1 MRSKEGNT
9 IHRRDFLGTLVATGA
24 VGLTALAPFRLN
36 AMQDKPAQDQGMSN
50 ANTSGFEDW
59 LGKIKGKHRQVFDS
73 PHHVGGLPLA
83 WTRVFLMTGGSGEK
97 VQAGTDSNDVQA
109 VLVLRHASIPL
120 AMKND
125 LWKKYNFTKVFD
137 IQDAQ
142 TKKPIT
148 QNVFW
153 QPKQGALPVPGMGI
167 DELMKD
173 GALIGVCDMAIMVYS
188 QAVAKKMNL
197 KAEDVKKEWEEGVL
211 PGIQIVPSGVLAVNR
226 AQEHGCTYCFAG

>member
-1 MRSKEGNT
+1 MRTKGDSM

-24 VGLTALAPFRLN
+24 VGLASMTPFRLN
-36 AMQDKPAQDQGMSN
+36 AMQDKEMQGQGTSS
-50 ANTSGFEDW
+50 ASTSGFEDW
-59 LGKIKGKHRQVFDS
+59 LKKINAKHRQVFDS

-97 VQAGTDSNDVQA
+97 VQAGGSNSDVQA

-120 AMKND
+120 AMKSD

-137 IQDAQ
+137 IQNAE

-148 QNVFW
+148 ENVFW
-153 QPKQGALPVPGMGI
+153 QPKQGSLPVPGMGI

-188 QAVAKKMNL
+188 MAVAKKMNL